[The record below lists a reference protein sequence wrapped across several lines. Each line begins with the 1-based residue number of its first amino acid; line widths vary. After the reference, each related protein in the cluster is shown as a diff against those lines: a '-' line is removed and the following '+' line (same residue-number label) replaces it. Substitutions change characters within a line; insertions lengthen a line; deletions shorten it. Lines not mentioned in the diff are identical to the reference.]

1 MPEELARGAILN
13 EGNMYIWETTP
24 PAVVKLYQKQF
35 RKDFSQFL
43 KLRYNEL
50 VSDGQMVLTFLGRKN
65 KDVLRGEVSYMWGLL
80 AQALHS
86 LVQQGHVEEEKL
98 NSFNLPFYS
107 PSVDE
112 VKVVIRQSEL
122 FFINHIDLF
131 ESNWDP
137 HDDLDGDLV
146 LDSIQSG
153 VNVAKSIRAVAE
165 PLIAHHFGK
174 YILDDLFEIY
184 ARIVAKHLEKVK
196 TKYPVI
202 VLSLKARR

>member
-1 MPEELARGAILN
+1 MNCELNSVI
-13 EGNMYIWETTP
+13 
-24 PAVVKLYQKQF
+24 
-35 RKDFSQFL
+35 
-43 KLRYNEL
+43 
-50 VSDGQMVLTFLGRKN
+50 VSDARQGR
-65 KDVLRGEVSYMWGLL
+65 
-80 AQALHS
+80 
-86 LVQQGHVEEEKL
+86 VEKEKL

-122 FFINHIDLF
+122 FDINHIELF

-153 VNVAKSIRAVAE
+153 VNVARSIRAVAE

-184 ARIVAKHLEKVK
+184 AQNVAKHLEKVK